1 MREIPREDLVEALV
15 VFQSINCG
23 MMRACG
29 VSLNQVGVRLVC
41 AVSGHMCERGG
52 QCVFVSKMLSDW
64 ALGRR
69 NAPKPSCF
77 SATNEVVVCRIEL
90 VTFCCCLRR
99 VSGWCVQSSGRMC
112 GRGGNVFL

>member
-1 MREIPREDLVEALV
+1 M
-15 VFQSINCG
+15 
-23 MMRACG
+23 
-29 VSLNQVGVRLVC
+29 C
-41 AVSGHMCERGG
+41 AVSGRMCERGG
-52 QCVFVSKMLSDW
+52 QCVLVSKMLPDW

-99 VSGWCVQSSGRMC
+99 VSGWCVQSGHMC
-112 GRGGNVFL
+112 ERGGNVFL